1 MLLLADL
8 CDLAGDFEGCG
19 CAVGIGYGDFGF
31 SGAAVADGDGESGAV
46 CVAGS
51 SLFDDIYLHGVKGED
66 PQGEADLM
74 AGGDG
79 FTVVGVD
86 KIPGI
91 RRLAGKLLNGKC
103 EFIDAIGEGFGWQG
117 IRRRCGASRQQQK
130 QGQACAYDSFHG
142 VPPTVQCL
150 GFQG

>member
-8 CDLAGDFEGCG
+8 SDSASDFEGCG
-19 CAVGIGYGDFGF
+19 FAIGIGDGDFCF
-31 SGAAVADGDGESGAV
+31 AGASAADGDREGGTV

-51 SLFDDIYLHGVKGED
+51 SLFDDIYLDGVEGKD

-130 QGQACAYDSFHG
+130 
-142 VPPTVQCL
+142 
-150 GFQG
+150 

>member
-1 MLLLADL
+1 MLLLANL
-8 CDLAGDFEGCG
+8 CDSADDFEGCG
-19 CAVGIGYGDFGF
+19 FATGIGDGDFGF
-31 SGAAVADGDGESGAV
+31 SGAAAADGDGEGGAV
-46 CVAGS
+46 YVAGS
-51 SLFDDIYLHGVKGED
+51 SLFDDIHPDGVEGED

-74 AGGDG
+74 AGGDS
-79 FTVVGVD
+79 FAVVGVH

-91 RRLAGKLLNGKC
+91 CRLDGKLLNGKC

-117 IRRRCGASRQQQK
+117 IRCRCGASRQQHK